1 MVVLHSFDLMLKSFQ
16 HLCIIGG
23 MYILFYGGGGIRFS
37 ISRVIL
43 YYNLLCSQ
51 VDFAARQT

>member
-23 MYILFYGGGGIRFS
+23 MYILFYGGGASDSLFPE
-37 ISRVIL
+37 
-43 YYNLLCSQ
+43 
-51 VDFAARQT
+51 